1 MDWTG
6 SFNPVSLVSGGFQA
20 LGNYFAARQQ
30 AKDNAAQR
38 RFEQEMW
45 QNQAGFNAQQME
57 RQNEMT
63 LENQELA
70 WQKYDS
76 PVAQRRAMTAA
87 GMNPFVEGSA
97 LQPGVS
103 SAQPGA
109 NAASASMAHAPAIGS
124 SKYEAMMAMG
134 DAVGKSLLLSADI
147 ELKKSEAR
155 KNNAAAQ
162 GQENANSVF
171 DVDRENKIRDA
182 VANKSAADA
191 TIAEADAQYQTIKN
205 AKDMEE
211 REQRIAEAKK
221 RIEQIGVQN
230 DLTREQIDLVRQE
243 FFNKL
248 AEEGYII
255 AKTKTEDATRAGKV
269 RKLGSEADLDEA
281 NKKRIESL
289 TPSELAKNYAEIDLK
304 YLNRK
309 SITQKMAIDAL
320 KLILDDSKF
329 SDGLAVLSP
338 SIKAGKYGASF
349 GTFDLGGYV
358 RRIEQSFSE
367 ERAAAIKKLLAIAL
381 DVDNID
387 TLY

>member
-38 RFEQEMW
+38 RFEKEMW
-45 QNQAGFNAQQME
+45 LNQARFNARQME

-63 LENQELA
+63 LENQEIA
-70 WQKYDS
+70 WRKYDS

-87 GMNPFVEGSA
+87 GMNPFIEGSA

-171 DVDRENKIRDA
+171 DIDRENKIRDA

-205 AKDMEE
+205 AKDKEE
-211 REQRIAEAKK
+211 REQRIAEAQK

-269 RKLGSEADLDEA
+269 AKLESEVSSNEA
-281 NKKRIESL
+281 AV
-289 TPSELAKNYAEIDLK
+289 AKFNAEIDNIESMIEARGLDITLSRINELK
-304 YLNRK
+304 KVIGESAFSNPYEALSNAAAYFSTWGLPHDQAWDLSEKLFKDYLGINVDLVEPRTAVAKKAEETLRRVREKLRNRK
-309 SITQKMAIDAL
+309 
-320 KLILDDSKF
+320 
-329 SDGLAVLSP
+329 
-338 SIKAGKYGASF
+338 
-349 GTFDLGGYV
+349 
-358 RRIEQSFSE
+358 
-367 ERAAAIKKLLAIAL
+367 
-381 DVDNID
+381 
-387 TLY
+387 